1 MFDLF
6 GLIFTESLY
15 KLFWGLTLFLI
26 FVQSKMADL
35 YMVIKLYQM
44 LFMRYST
51 YSFSVHSFQETQL
64 WVTVYVAF
72 EDSNPAQE

>member
-35 YMVIKLYQM
+35 YMVIKL
-44 LFMRYST
+44 
-51 YSFSVHSFQETQL
+51 
-64 WVTVYVAF
+64 
-72 EDSNPAQE
+72 